1 MTMHH
6 LARIRDCKDATEV
19 HRGARLRVRLAQT
32 WGEVEAAQRLRWRV
46 FSEELGAQLQG
57 RSGVDHDRFDDHC
70 DHLIALDQ
78 ASGRVIGTYRLLTP
92 AGASRAG
99 GLYCESEFDLTRL
112 GHLRGSMMEV
122 GRACVDPVWRGSAV
136 LSQMWGTMYRFALQH
151 RVETIVGCASVSI
164 ADNGLY
170 AADLA
175 LSLESALVDPDSRVT
190 PHNPFEYRQI
200 ASGLP
205 TEPPTLIK
213 AYLKAGAKVGGTPA
227 YDSDFNCAD
236 FLMILPLQQMSARF
250 ARRFEGGLS
259 RSDDRL
265 AA

>member
-136 LSQMWGTMYRFALQH
+136 LSQMWGTMYRFARQH
-151 RVETIVGCASVSI
+151 RVETIVGCASVGI